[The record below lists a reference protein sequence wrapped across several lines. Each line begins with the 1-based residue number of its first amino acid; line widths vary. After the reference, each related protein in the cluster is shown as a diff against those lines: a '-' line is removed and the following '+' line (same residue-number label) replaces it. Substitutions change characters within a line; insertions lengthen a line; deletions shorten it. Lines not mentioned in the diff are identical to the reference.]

1 MVAPLSWF
9 LMIPD
14 GKLFIYEWD
23 SFPKLKYDL
32 ENKFTSPS
40 FGKQILFVASKILNS
55 HLERSI
61 LLLYYYN
68 HGSKGIFAWLSQ
80 PVPFAR
86 NPATTL

>member
-32 ENKFTSPS
+32 ENKFTSHS
-40 FGKQILFVASKILNS
+40 F
-55 HLERSI
+55 RSR
-61 LLLYYYN
+61 YY
-68 HGSKGIFAWLSQ
+68 L
-80 PVPFAR
+80 
-86 NPATTL
+86 